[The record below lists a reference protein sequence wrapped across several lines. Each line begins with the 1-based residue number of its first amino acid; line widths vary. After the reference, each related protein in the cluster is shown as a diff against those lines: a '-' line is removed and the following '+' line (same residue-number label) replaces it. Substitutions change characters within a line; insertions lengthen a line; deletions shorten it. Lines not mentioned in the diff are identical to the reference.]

1 MFGRKKDEANET
13 ETAPA
18 FQLRPRAF
26 GAAPAEAA
34 PLRPV
39 QPPRPEPIRS
49 MAAPMPTP
57 PAAAPAPAAKTTGPD
72 PKVLIVGQEISLN
85 GQITAC
91 DRLVVEGR
99 VEATLQDT
107 RSIEISQTGTFKGT
121 AEIEDADIRGTFEG
135 ELSVKNRL
143 FIRASGK
150 VIGKIRYGQIEVECG
165 GQLSG
170 TVETTG
176 KSA

>member
-18 FQLRPRAF
+18 FQPRPRAF

-57 PAAAPAPAAKTTGPD
+57 PAAAPAPGPAGKTTGPD

-143 FIRASGK
+143 FIRATGK
-150 VIGKIRYGQIEVECG
+150 VIG
-165 GQLSG
+165 
-170 TVETTG
+170 
-176 KSA
+176 

>member
-1 MFGRKKDEANET
+1 MFGRKKDEATET
-13 ETAPA
+13 DTAPA
-18 FQLRPRAF
+18 FQPRPRAI
-26 GAAPAEAA
+26 GAAPVEAA
-34 PLRPV
+34 PLRPA

-57 PAAAPAPAAKTTGPD
+57 PTPAATPAKTGGPD

-176 KSA
+176 KPA

>member
-1 MFGRKKDEANET
+1 MFGRKKDESTET
-13 ETAPA
+13 ETTPA
-18 FQLRPRAF
+18 FQPRPRAV

-57 PAAAPAPAAKTTGPD
+57 PAPAAAPAKTGGPD

-143 FIRASGK
+143 FIRATGK